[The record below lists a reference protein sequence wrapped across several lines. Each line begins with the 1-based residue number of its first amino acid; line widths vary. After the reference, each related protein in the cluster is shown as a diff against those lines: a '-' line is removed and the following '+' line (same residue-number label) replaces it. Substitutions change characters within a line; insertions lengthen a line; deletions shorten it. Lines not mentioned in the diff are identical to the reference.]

1 MNIVKMD
8 DATYK
13 CHAYFSSDAHRE
25 QVKKK
30 LWYTFDL
37 TLCYNAIRSAP
48 SLQGKKLTA
57 GRCMMVSKG
66 EKIDWI

>member
-30 LWYTFDL
+30 LWYTFGL
-37 TLCYNAIRSAP
+37 ALCYNAIRSK
-48 SLQGKKLTA
+48 SSKKKLTA
-57 GRCMMVSKG
+57 GRCTMVSKG